1 MNFKYANVY
10 VIKYVIKHVLKCKL
24 GGSFMEW
31 ILMCNHEAYRIEQL
45 IDDIFDGHPKEG
57 QITEINWKQDNYKFE
72 VNDTVYIYVAKPVG
86 AILCKCIVT
95 EINLE
100 KETIDDSEYVMDS
113 SYWYNADKY
122 MTIKFVESYKNNT
135 ALHLDKLQEN
145 GMKTNPTAIKIKDT
159 PLLQYIQEVT
169 E

>member
-95 EINLE
+95 EINLDE
-100 KETIDDSEYVMDS
+100 ETIDDSEYVIKQC
-113 SYWYNADKY
+113 NADKH
-122 MTIKFVESYKNNT
+122 MTIKFVESYRNNT
-135 ALHLDKLQEN
+135 ALHLDKLKEN
-145 GMKTNPTAIKIKDT
+145 GMKRPTVMRVKDT
-159 PLLQYIQEVT
+159 PLLQYIHEVT
-169 E
+169 K